1 MSEKK
6 RTISEQ
12 ADEIRREL
20 DDLIGDGALDVE
32 SDPSDLP
39 ISAKPTDL
47 APLVNYTEL
56 KGTATKQA
64 QKTITSLMKFYL
76 DADIIEKDEYIQAKK
91 QMDEMT
97 MSSLIYQLQ
106 AGERA
111 LTTLLETIDSGEL
124 APRMFEVLATLQKSM
139 LDIIKS
145 QTMYLMAAEESNK
158 RIARDLEIYQQ
169 RANQSAIEEAGGDAG
184 NKNIQRGT
192 KDLMAAI
199 RAGIDGANEDIQDI
213 EPTEE

>member
-56 KGTATKQA
+56 KGTATKQD
-64 QKTITSLMKFYL
+64 IGLM
-76 DADIIEKDEYIQAKK
+76 DAVNDTLQALEIIETNETFYKK
-91 QMDEMT
+91 
-97 MSSLIYQLQ
+97 
-106 AGERA
+106 
-111 LTTLLETIDSGEL
+111 
-124 APRMFEVLATLQKSM
+124 
-139 LDIIKS
+139 
-145 QTMYLMAAEESNK
+145 
-158 RIARDLEIYQQ
+158 
-169 RANQSAIEEAGGDAG
+169 
-184 NKNIQRGT
+184 
-192 KDLMAAI
+192 
-199 RAGIDGANEDIQDI
+199 
-213 EPTEE
+213 